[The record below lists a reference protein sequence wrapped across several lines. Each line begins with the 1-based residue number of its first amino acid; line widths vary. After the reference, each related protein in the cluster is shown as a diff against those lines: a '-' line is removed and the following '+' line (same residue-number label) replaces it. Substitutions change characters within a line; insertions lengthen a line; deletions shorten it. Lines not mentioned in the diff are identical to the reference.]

1 MNYRHSYHAGNH
13 ADVFKHAV
21 LLRMAA
27 LLQRKEAP
35 FCYLDSHA
43 GTAMYDLQGEAAG
56 KTGEFRDGIA
66 RLWERDDVPELLH
79 AYREAVALHNPDG
92 LLRYYP
98 GSPQLIADVL
108 REQDRMILSEL
119 HPEDAATLR
128 EHFIADGRVAVHER
142 DGYELAKAFLPVAEK
157 RALWLLDPPFE
168 KTDDLAR
175 CLNAMQIGIQ
185 RMRQTVIAL
194 WYPIKNERLLRDF
207 YRQIAA
213 AQLPKVLR
221 VELGVRPADNTL
233 GLNGS
238 GLMLVNPP
246 WPLWEE
252 LEQTLPW
259 LAEHLEQSLG
269 GGSHRMDWLVGAP

>member
-21 LLRMAA
+21 VLRMSQ
-27 LLQRKEAP
+27 LMQRKETP
-35 FCYLDSHA
+35 YCYLDSHA
-43 GTAMYDLQGEAAG
+43 GTALYDLQGEASG
-56 KTGEFRDGIA
+56 KTGEHLDGID
-66 RLWERDDVPELLH
+66 RLWGQADLPPLL
-79 AYREAVALHNPDG
+79 AEYVNVV
-92 LLRYYP
+92 LRQNADAQLRFYP
-98 GSPQLIADVL
+98 GSPQLIADGL
-108 REQDRMILSEL
+108 RAQDRMILSEL

-128 EHFIADGRVAVHER
+128 EHFAADPRVAVHQR

-168 KTDDLAR
+168 RADDLDR
-175 CLNAMQIGIQ
+175 CLAAMQMAIQ

-194 WYPIKNERLLRDF
+194 WYPIKDERLLRDF
-207 YRQIAA
+207 YRQVAA
-213 AQLPKVLR
+213 AGLPKVLR
-221 VELGVRPADNTL
+221 VELNVKPVDTTL

-246 WPLWEE
+246 WPLWQE

-259 LAEHLEQSLG
+259 LASRLAQSGEG
-269 GGSHRMDWLVGAP
+269 GWRLDWLAGGP